1 MPSPRIAAIGA
12 AAHHRSMELDTRT
25 LIVTAAVNVMLLG
38 VISISFAGVQRG
50 TRVIGGWGRAMI
62 LAAVGLAGLALR
74 GAIPDFLSIVVANT
88 LILIAFVVA
97 LQGLRSIR
105 GADRTDPFAWGLVVV
120 GFALLI
126 AFTEYVP
133 SYGARVV
140 AMSLCVGLMLM
151 RCALALRGEVPPECA
166 HSYAFTQY
174 TFWTMTVLLLA
185 RAVGGLF
192 EMRADMLMPGMLRGV
207 SFLLYAILLTAATLG
222 VMWMEIQSLER
233 TLVHS
238 ARIDALTGV
247 LNRGTFLEEFGREVS
262 RSERDATVFS
272 LAIFDLDHFKRL
284 NDRFGHPM
292 GDRVLKSVVDIMR
305 LTIRRH
311 DLIGRYGGEEF
322 ALLMPNTGKDT
333 ALRVAERIR
342 REIELKG
349 VEIGGKWVD
358 LTVSGGVATFQLDGH
373 DWDSLLIAADNA
385 LYAAKNAGRN
395 QIVAA
400 GAGSG

>member
-1 MPSPRIAAIGA
+1 
-12 AAHHRSMELDTRT
+12 MELDTRT

-38 VISISFAGVQRG
+38 VISISFAGVQTG
-50 TRVIGGWGRAMI
+50 TRAIGGWGRAMI

-74 GAIPDFLSIVVANT
+74 GAITDFLSIVVANT

-97 LQGLRSIR
+97 LRGLRSIR
-105 GADRTDPFAWGLVVV
+105 GVDRAEPFAWGLVVV

-126 AFTEYVP
+126 AFTEYAP

-140 AMSLCVGLMLM
+140 VMSLCVALLLM

-174 TFWTMTVLLLA
+174 TFWTMTALLLA

-192 EMRADMLMPGMLRGV
+192 EMRAEMLTPGMLRGV

-233 TLVHS
+233 ALVHS

-292 GDRVLKSVVDIMR
+292 GDRVLKNVVDIMR

-342 REIELKG
+342 RGIELKG
-349 VEIGGKWVD
+349 AEIGGKRVD

-400 GAGSG
+400 GAVSG

>member
-1 MPSPRIAAIGA
+1 
-12 AAHHRSMELDTRT
+12 MELDTRT

>member
-1 MPSPRIAAIGA
+1 
-12 AAHHRSMELDTRT
+12 MELDTRT

-74 GAIPDFLSIVVANT
+74 GAMPDFLSIVVANA

-97 LQGLRSIR
+97 LRGLRSIR
-105 GADRTDPFAWGLVVV
+105 GADRADPFAWGLVVV

-140 AMSLCVGLMLM
+140 AMSLCVGLLLM

-192 EMRADMLMPGMLRGV
+192 EMRADMLTPGMLRGV

-262 RSERDATVFS
+262 RSERDVTVFS

-349 VEIGGKWVD
+349 VEIGGKRVD

-385 LYAAKNAGRN
+385 LYGAKNAGRN

-400 GAGSG
+400 GAVSG

>member
-1 MPSPRIAAIGA
+1 
-12 AAHHRSMELDTRT
+12 MELDTRT

-38 VISISFAGVQRG
+38 VISISFAGVQTG
-50 TRVIGGWGRAMI
+50 TRAIGGWGRAMI

-74 GAIPDFLSIVVANT
+74 GAITDFLSIVVANT

-97 LQGLRSIR
+97 LRGLRSIR
-105 GADRTDPFAWGLVVV
+105 GVDRAEPFAWGLVVV

-126 AFTEYVP
+126 AFTEYAP

-140 AMSLCVGLMLM
+140 VMSLCVALLLM

-174 TFWTMTVLLLA
+174 TFWTMTALLLA

-192 EMRADMLMPGMLRGV
+192 EMRAEMLTPGMLRGV

-233 TLVHS
+233 ALVHS

-292 GDRVLKSVVDIMR
+292 GDRVLKNVVDIMR

-349 VEIGGKWVD
+349 AEIGGKRVD

-400 GAGSG
+400 GAVSG